1 MTKFRMGYL
10 DEDESDIARFY
21 DFIKKYDIYDFFDF
35 KPKPSID
42 ELIDEI
48 NSSNLDILVIDFQI
62 NEYVNINYNGVK
74 VFDSIRNK
82 RKNFPCII
90 LTSFADDAISESFDT
105 HIVYSK
111 SIPFG
116 CDNESKKLF
125 ELKIRKSIEHYIS
138 ELQRASDELAEL
150 TVLKNLTLEQENRL
164 LELDEF
170 LDSSFNNDIKIP
182 KHLKTSQHAGNI
194 KELITRAEDILEKM
208 DNLYVPVEK
217 KRP

>member
-1 MTKFRMGYL
+1 MSKFRMGYL

-21 DFIKKYDIYDFFDF
+21 DFIKKYDIYEFIDF
-35 KPKPSID
+35 KPKPSVED
-42 ELIDEI
+42 LIDEI

-74 VFDSIRNK
+74 VFDLLRSK

-116 CDNESKKLF
+116 CDTESKNIF
-125 ELKIRKSIEHYIS
+125 ELKIRKSIEHYTS
-138 ELQRASDELAEL
+138 ELQKASNEFSEL
-150 TVLKNLTLEQENRL
+150 TSLDNLTLEQENRL
-164 LELDEF
+164 IELDEF
-170 LDSSFNNDIKIP
+170 LESQLSNDIKIP
-182 KHLKTSQHAGNI
+182 KHLKTSQHVGNI
-194 KELITRAEDILEKM
+194 KELITRAEDILEKL
-208 DNLYVPVEK
+208 DTLYVPTK
-217 KRP
+217 KE

>member
-1 MTKFRMGYL
+1 MNKFRMGYL

-21 DFIKKYDIYDFFDF
+21 DFIKKYDIYEFIDF
-35 KPKPSID
+35 KPKPSIE

-82 RKNFPCII
+82 RRNFPCII

-116 CDNESKKLF
+116 SDTESKKLF
-125 ELKIRKSIEHYIS
+125 EFKIRKSIEHYIN
-138 ELQRASDELAEL
+138 ELQRASSEFAEL
-150 TVLKNLTLEQENRL
+150 TSLNNLTLEQENRL
-164 LELDEF
+164 IELDDF
-170 LDSSFNNDIKIP
+170 LESSLNNDVKLP
-182 KHLKTSQHAGNI
+182 KHLKNLQHVGNI
-194 KELITRAEDILEKM
+194 KELVVRAEDILEKL
-208 DNLYVPVEK
+208 DALYVPTEK
-217 KRP
+217 K

>member
-1 MTKFRMGYL
+1 MLMNKFRMGYL

-21 DFIKKYDIYDFFDF
+21 DFIKKYDTYEFIDF
-35 KPKPSID
+35 KPKPSIE

-82 RKNFPCII
+82 RRNFPCII

-116 CDNESKKLF
+116 SDTESKKLF
-125 ELKIRKSIEHYIS
+125 EFKIRKSIEHYIN
-138 ELQRASDELAEL
+138 ELQRASSEFAEL
-150 TVLKNLTLEQENRL
+150 TSLDNLTLEQENRL
-164 LELDEF
+164 IELDDF
-170 LDSSFNNDIKIP
+170 LESSLNNDVKLP
-182 KHLKTSQHAGNI
+182 KHLKNSQHVGNI
-194 KELITRAEDILEKM
+194 KELVIRAEDILEKL
-208 DNLYVPVEK
+208 DALYVPTEK
-217 KRP
+217 K

>member
-1 MTKFRMGYL
+1 MYKFRMGYL

-21 DFIKKYDIYDFFDF
+21 DFIKKYDIYEFIDF
-35 KPKPSID
+35 KPKPSIE

-48 NSSNLDILVIDFQI
+48 NSSNLDVLVIDFQI

-116 CDNESKKLF
+116 CDTESKKIF

-138 ELQRASDELAEL
+138 ELQKASDEFAKL
-150 TVLKNLTLEQENRL
+150 TSLSDLTLEQENRL
-164 LELDEF
+164 IELDEF
-170 LDSSFNNDIKIP
+170 LESSLNNDVKLP
-182 KHLKTSQHAGNI
+182 KHLKTSQHVGNI
-194 KELITRAEDILEKM
+194 KQLIIRAEDILVKL
-208 DNLYVPVEK
+208 DTVYVPTQK
-217 KRP
+217 K